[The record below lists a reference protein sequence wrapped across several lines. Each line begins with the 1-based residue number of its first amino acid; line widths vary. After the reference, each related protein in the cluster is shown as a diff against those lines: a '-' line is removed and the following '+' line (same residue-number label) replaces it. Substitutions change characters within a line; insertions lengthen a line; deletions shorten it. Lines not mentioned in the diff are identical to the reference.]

1 MITMK
6 IIVTGGAGFIAS
18 HITDAYIKRGHKVT
32 VIDNLSGG
40 FKRNINKKSK
50 FYKTDIRD
58 LGAIRKIFQREK
70 PDIVNHHAAFA
81 SVSGSVKDPNLTYS
95 TNLVGTANMLLAA
108 GESRAKKFIFAT
120 AGGIYADSKDKK
132 PTNERSKIEPLSPYV
147 LSKVLGEQM
156 VRAYA
161 KWHKF
166 PYLIFRYGNIY
177 GPRQNPHGE
186 AGVIAIF
193 TDLICNGKQPHI
205 FGDGTKLR
213 DYVYVSEIAAANVS
227 ALRRGKN
234 ETLNFGFGKGVSD
247 QKIFDTIA
255 KYLNYKKLPYYEP
268 VRPYEVKRLQ
278 LDASRAKK
286 VLGWKPKISFE
297 EGVRKYLEFKNLI

>member
-1 MITMK
+1 MR

-18 HITDAYIKRGHKVT
+18 HVTDAYIGLGHRVA

-40 FKRNINKKSK
+40 FRRNLNKKSR
-50 FYKTDIRD
+50 FYKADIRD
-58 LGAIRKIFQREK
+58 LGTIRKIFKSEK
-70 PDIVNHHAAFA
+70 PEIVNHHSAFA
-81 SVSGSVKDPNLTYS
+81 SVPGSVKDPGLTYS

-108 GESRAKKFIFAT
+108 GEARVRKFIFAT
-120 AGGIYADSKDKK
+120 AGGIYADSKNNKA
-132 PTNERSKIEPLSPYV
+132 TNERAELEPLSPYV

-161 KWHKF
+161 KWYRF

-193 TDLICNGKQPHI
+193 TDLICKGKRPNI

-213 DYVYVSEIAAANVS
+213 DYVYVSEIAAANAS

-234 ETLNFGFGKGVSD
+234 ETLNFGFGKGISD
-247 QKIFDTIA
+247 QKVFDTIA
-255 KYLNYKKLPYYEP
+255 KHLGYKKSAYYEP
-268 VRPYEVKRLQ
+268 IRSYEVKKLQ

-286 VLGWKPKISFE
+286 VLGWKPRISFE
-297 EGVRKYLEFKNLI
+297 EGVRKYLEFKGLV